1 MKFSK
6 ISWLILVVGIL
17 AIAAASLFMLYRQ
30 QLQEQQQLNNAL
42 ATAQNALPKLASE
55 RTNLESTLA
64 ELEEKLAQATSQL
77 ETAKAAFPNS
87 VQSIEVDEFLFRLAD
102 DWDLEVTILTATEPS
117 DHTVVVGVENIEVE
131 DVTYLVTTFTVDV
144 KGRTPE
150 SSFKTEAEY
159 ETYIGETIDDM
170 LNFIHSIVTQRDLNT
185 ATVELV
191 NVDIPDPLTV
201 EELEEEGTE
210 VARPLA
216 TIRLIIYS
224 YEGE

>member
-77 ETAKAAFPNS
+77 ETAKAAFPTTS
-87 VQSIEVDEFLFRLAD
+87 VESIEVDQLLFSIAD
-102 DWDLEVTILTATEPS
+102 ANALDIVILTSDEPS
-117 DHTVVVGVENIEVE
+117 EDTVTVEVEEEDIEVE
-131 DVTYLVTTFTVDV
+131 DVTYLVTSFTVEVRGEVADILSFINTV
-144 KGRTPE
+144 VTH
-150 SSFKTEAEY
+150 SSFT
-159 ETYIGETIDDM
+159 
-170 LNFIHSIVTQRDLNT
+170 T
-185 ATVELV
+185 ATVELANITV
-191 NVDIPDPLTV
+191 PEPLT
-201 EELEEEGTE
+201 ETEKGEMTEEEIEEAGMPS
-210 VARPLA
+210 ASIDIA
-216 TIRLIIYS
+216 IYT
-224 YEGE
+224 YKGE